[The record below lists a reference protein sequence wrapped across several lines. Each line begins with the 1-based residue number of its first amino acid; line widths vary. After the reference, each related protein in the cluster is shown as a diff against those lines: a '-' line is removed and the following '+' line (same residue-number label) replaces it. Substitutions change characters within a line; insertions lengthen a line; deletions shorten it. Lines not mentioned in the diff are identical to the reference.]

1 MRFQDRV
8 DYSLDEK
15 VALITLDRS
24 DRLNAFDGDMYEGST
39 KPFCAIGTTTKLGL
53 QFCSHQ
59 AIVHSALGLT
69 SGP

>member
-24 DRLNAFDGDMYEGST
+24 DRLNAFDGDMYEGVNE
-39 KPFCAIGTTTKLGL
+39 AILRYRDDDEAWVAVL
-53 QFCSHQ
+53 Q
-59 AIVHSALGLT
+59 
-69 SGP
+69 